1 MGAEGGGCNREGEV
15 RRGRCRLGR
24 LLCGFVY
31 SGGVCGGVD
40 GMAGLVVVD
49 QVTLIWGRA
58 CWGISLLGGMTRLQ
72 G

>member
-1 MGAEGGGCNREGEV
+1 MPAWTSPLRVC
-15 RRGRCRLGR
+15 L
-24 LLCGFVY
+24 FW
-31 SGGVCGGVD
+31 GVCGGVD

-49 QVTLIWGRA
+49 KVTLIWGRA